1 LPAKGIHNAG
11 DAAGSVGDLAM
22 STIAAARGPADVYD
36 ESFVPALFAQ
46 WGPVVA
52 EAAGVGRGER
62 VLDVACGTGA
72 LTLAVADRV
81 GPAGSVVGLDANPEM
96 LAVARR
102 KPTAIEWVEGRAE
115 APPLPDA
122 SFDAVVS
129 QFGLMFFDDRAGA
142 LRQMM
147 RVLRPGGRMAVAV
160 CDAVENSP
168 GYAAFAAL
176 LDRLFGTAVG
186 DAFRAPFVLGDPVQL
201 LAIARAAG
209 IGNASVAQHR
219 GAVRFASVASLVATE
234 RACAWT
240 LGGLLDE
247 EQFARLLEGAKTEL
261 EPFVG
266 AGGSILFDMP
276 ALILTA
282 SKH

>member
-1 LPAKGIHNAG
+1 
-11 DAAGSVGDLAM
+11 M

-36 ESFVPALFAQ
+36 ESFVPALFAH

-52 EAAGVGRGER
+52 EAASVGPGDR

-81 GPAGSVVGLDANPEM
+81 GPEGSVVGLDANPEM

-102 KPTAIEWVEGRAE
+102 KPTAIEWIEGRAE

-168 GYAAFAAL
+168 GYGAFATL
-176 LDRLFGTAVG
+176 LDSLFGTAVG
-186 DAFRAPFVLGDPVQL
+186 DAFRAPFVLGDPEHL

-209 IGNASVAQHR
+209 ISNANVAQHR
-219 GAVRFASVASLVATE
+219 GAVRFASVASLVSTE

-247 EQFARLLEGAKTEL
+247 DQFARLLQAAETDL
-261 EPFVG
+261 EPFVRPD
-266 AGGSILFDMP
+266 GSILFDMP